1 MIIINFKLELNF
13 SVHVQPEFRIGLK
26 LLNQNITNSED
37 SLVKEKMASKEVAS
51 PKPPQYPGAII
62 SNLDF
67 QVRWEIIANPEP
79 LGELQEYATKTK
91 DSRRMLQGT
100 FLES

>member
-1 MIIINFKLELNF
+1 MA
-13 SVHVQPEFRIGLK
+13 PE
-26 LLNQNITNSED
+26 
-37 SLVKEKMASKEVAS
+37 EVVS
-51 PKPPQYPGAII
+51 PKPPQYPGAIL

-79 LGELQEYATKTK
+79 LGELYGYATKTK
-91 DSRRMLQGT
+91 ESRRMLQGT